1 MELVDLAVQAVD
13 GTKIGASASLY
24 RSHNASELRALL
36 ARLERAI
43 VDLEAQ
49 NETGTEPTPT
59 ALPEEFS
66 TKEAPRGRQ
75 LEHGLEPRRGLGGDF
90 PAGPMVSSLTRSGS
104 VTTGCSTTTS
114 LDPPRSAQTRTA
126 RLAPIPARG
135 SMTRGSGGQR

>member
-1 MELVDLAVQAVD
+1 MIREFNLSNHSALRRAMRTLFERTVRTAVAMELVDLAVQAVD

-75 LEHGLEPRRGLGGDF
+75 LEHGLEPR
-90 PAGPMVSSLTRSGS
+90 
-104 VTTGCSTTTS
+104 
-114 LDPPRSAQTRTA
+114 
-126 RLAPIPARG
+126 
-135 SMTRGSGGQR
+135 